1 MRTTVALALTILVSG
16 ALRAA
21 DLPTEA
27 VLPAPHRS
35 VEQNAQK
42 AWKRSLLPLLAS
54 QSLDVASSYGMREL
68 NPMLADSTGAFGMR
82 ATSVKFGVVGAF
94 IGVEYLLVRKHP
106 GAAKVLSKLN
116 WAAAGVTTG
125 FAAHNFAIR

>member
-1 MRTTVALALTILVSG
+1 MKAAALAAILIPA
-16 ALRAA
+16 ALCAG
-21 DLPTEA
+21 DIPTEA
-27 VLPAPHRS
+27 VLPAPNRS

-42 AWKRSLLPLLAS
+42 AWKRSFVPLLAS
-54 QSLDVASSYGMREL
+54 QSLDVASSYGMHEL
-68 NPMLADSTGAFGMR
+68 NPVLSDSTGAFGMR

-116 WAAAGVTTG
+116 WAAAVVTTG